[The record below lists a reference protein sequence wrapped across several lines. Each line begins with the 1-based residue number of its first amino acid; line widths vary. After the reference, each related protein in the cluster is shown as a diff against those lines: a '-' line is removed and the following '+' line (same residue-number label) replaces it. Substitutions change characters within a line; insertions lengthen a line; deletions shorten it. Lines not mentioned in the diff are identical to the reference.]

1 MKPTQEDTKP
11 WYKQFWPWMLIAL
24 PASAVIAGIIT
35 IIIATQNSHS
45 MVKEDYY
52 KEGLAINK
60 SIDRQQLAA
69 TLNLEFELTVNDD
82 LVTLLS
88 HKDVEHPVIYLALQH
103 PMTEKLDTTLVL
115 NRIPGSQTYQAKDA
129 SLLAVNYRI
138 RVYPPDQKWEL
149 LDRWHPEQSP
159 NKTLKAQ

>member
-24 PASAVIAGIIT
+24 PASAVVAGIIT
-35 IIIATQNSHS
+35 IVIATQNSHS

-60 SIDRQQLAA
+60 SIDRQQHAQE
-69 TLNLEFELTVNDD
+69 LNLAFELNVAPDS
-82 LVTLLS
+82 VTLTSKQEL
-88 HKDVEHPVIYLALQH
+88 KHPVLYLFLQH
-103 PMTEKLDTTLVL
+103 PMTDKLDTTLVL
-115 NRIPGSQTYQAKDA
+115 NRVPGSQDYQAKEV
-129 SLLAVNYRI
+129 SLLSVNYRI

-159 NKTLKAQ
+159 NKALKAR